1 MGFYVDLPAQKTRRQ
16 EAGDTGSTGMIPLL
30 VLPIL
35 MKVTTDRR
43 KRGRKGGRRKDRR
56 KDERERRKA
65 SSRGT
70 GLFILDHR

>member
-1 MGFYVDLPAQKTRRQ
+1 MGFYVELPAQKTRRQ

-43 KRGRKGGRRKDRR
+43 KRGRKGGRRKD
-56 KDERERRKA
+56 ERERRKA